1 MVEQRT
7 LTPLVLV
14 RVQVSQPL
22 QKPLIFNGFFSLKFA
37 FRPVLLYKRLVDT
50 LKTENEMAFFK
61 KKNKDLP
68 ALTKDN
74 LMMYKRVWLTYV
86 APKWKLLA
94 LSIVLMLVASSFD
107 ALLVSQLKPV
117 FDEVFLDKNR
127 ALLGR
132 IGLIIL
138 GLYFLKGAFSYSQAL
153 VMTKLSIGVIRGM
166 QFDVFKKLLAMDN
179 KFYQKHTLGEILTR
193 FGSDVATVQGAV
205 LGSLTTFVRD
215 SASVFF
221 LVLLMFWQSFEM
233 ACVVFFVFPATIW
246 PIVIFGKKMRQK
258 FRKNREVD
266 EKFFDQVTQTFKSI
280 KIVKSYCT
288 EDLEFEN
295 AKKTIY
301 TQNKLQFSM
310 AILNALQHPMTEFV
324 GGVGMAATLAYG
336 GYKITAGEMTAGNF
350 MVFLLAIVAA
360 YKPMKNLGTLHMTLQ
375 QGVVSMQR
383 LFSML
388 DIVPDIRDK
397 PGAEPL
403 KITAGRIE
411 MKNVS
416 FSYDGEH
423 PVVKNVTVT
432 CEPNRTV
439 AFVGHSGSGKSTMI
453 NFIPRFYDPDAG
465 EVVIDGQNVRDVT
478 LESLRKQ
485 TAYVSQDVILFKDT
499 IKNNIRYGMPEAT
512 DEQIVAAAKAA
523 AAHDFIMGT
532 PDGYDTVLGEQ
543 GSGLSGGQRQM
554 ISIARAMLKNAPILL
569 LDEATAAL
577 DSKSE
582 SVVQNSLERLMRNR
596 TTIVIAHRLS
606 TIINADRIYVFNEGE
621 IVEQGTHAELVASDG
636 VYAQMYRIQYR
647 KSDAETANG

>member
-1 MVEQRT
+1 M
-7 LTPLVLV
+7 
-14 RVQVSQPL
+14 S
-22 QKPLIFNGFFSLKFA
+22 
-37 FRPVLLYKRLVDT
+37 
-50 LKTENEMAFFK
+50 FFK
-61 KKNKDLP
+61 KKKQNLP

-86 APKWKLLA
+86 APKWKLLT
-94 LSIVLMLVASSFD
+94 LSVVLMLVASSFD

-138 GLYFLKGAFSYSQAL
+138 GLYFLKGAFSYTQAL
-153 VMTKLSIGVIRGM
+153 VMTKLSIGVIRSM
-166 QFDVFKKLLAMDN
+166 QFDVFKKLLTMDS

-258 FRKNREVD
+258 FKKNREID
-266 EKFFDQVTQTFKSI
+266 EKFFDQVTQTFKNI

-288 EDLEFEN
+288 EDLEFQN
-295 AKKTIY
+295 ARQTIY
-301 TQNKLQFSM
+301 MQNKLQFSM
-310 AILNALQHPMTEFV
+310 AIINALQHPLTEFV

-336 GYKITAGEMTAGNF
+336 GYKITAGEMSAGNF

-388 DIVPDIRDK
+388 DIVPDVRDK
-397 PGAEPL
+397 SDAKPL
-403 KITAGRIE
+403 KITEGRIE
-411 MKNVS
+411 MKNIS

-423 PVVKNVTVT
+423 PIIKNATVA
-432 CEPNRTV
+432 CEPNQTI
-439 AFVGHSGSGKSTMI
+439 AFVGHSGSGKSTML
-453 NFIPRFYDPDAG
+453 NFVPRFFDPDAG
-465 EVVIDGQNVRDVT
+465 EVVIDGQNVKDVT

-499 IKNNIRYGMPEAT
+499 IKNNIRYGIPEAT
-512 DEQIVAAAKAA
+512 DEQIIDAAKAA

-582 SVVQNSLERLMRNR
+582 SIVQNSLERLMRNR

-621 IVEQGTHAELVASDG
+621 IVEQGTHAELVALDG
-636 VYAQMYRIQYR
+636 AYAQMYRIQYR
-647 KSDAETANG
+647 KSNAERAKA